1 MANRP
6 DELTFVLV
14 DYKGGSAFKDCAR
27 LPHTVGM
34 VTDLDAHLVS
44 RALVSLGA
52 ELKRR
57 EHLLAGPGAKDL
69 EDYWACSAPGPSFRR
84 SRAAGPGHRRV
95 RRARR
100 RAARLRAG
108 PGRHRPARPV
118 AGHPPGP
125 GDPAAQRR
133 GLRGDPL
140 QHQPADRAPV
150 TDENDSR
157 DVVDAP
163 DAARIHKGTPGPG
176 LRPQR
181 GLDPDAVPERPGRR
195 TPPRR
200 RHGGPGRAGAPGLAG
215 AVVRGG
221 RPAPVRPQERVEQID
236 EADTDLAA
244 LVDAIGTT
252 SRALGVLRST
262 ARGLTR
268 CPRWC
273 SGRSSPP
280 AARHRDTAGASVE
293 PAAAAWMLEDLP
305 ASRSSAAAP
314 SPSAAT
320 ATST

>member
-1 MANRP
+1 
-6 DELTFVLV
+6 
-14 DYKGGSAFKDCAR
+14 
-27 LPHTVGM
+27 M

-69 EDYWACSAPGPSFRR
+69 EDYWALQRTRPELPAIPRLVLVIDEFAGLAAELPDFVQGLVGIAQRGRSLGIHLVWRPSGPAAWCPRRSAPTPTCGSRLGDRR
-84 SRAAGPGHRRV
+84 ERQP
-95 RRARR
+95 RR
-100 RAARLRAG
+100 R
-108 PGRHRPARPV
+108 GRPRRRP
-118 AGHPPGP
+118 HPQ
-125 GDPAAQRR
+125 GD
-133 GLRGDPL
+133 
-140 QHQPADRAPV
+140 
-150 TDENDSR
+150 
-157 DVVDAP
+157 
-163 DAARIHKGTPGPG
+163 PGPG

-200 RHGGPGRAGAPGLAG
+200 RHGGPGAPAPLAWPVPWS
-215 AVVRGG
+215 AVG
-221 RPAPVRPQERVEQID
+221 RPAPVRPQERAEQTD

-252 SRALGVLRST
+252 SRALGVPAQHRPWLDALPAVVLRED
-262 ARGLTR
+262 L
-268 CPRWC
+268 P
-273 SGRSSPP
+273 PP

-305 ASRSSAAAP
+305 ALQEQRSRTFT
-314 SPSAAT
+314 SAAT